1 MNTKKR
7 RRTAQ
12 DDRRS
17 KPQAASSS
25 KHGEKMS
32 TDPIYVLETIG
43 VEGEPK
49 LEEWNY
55 LRNAGY
61 DELEKYNI
69 PPNLVEAVRGFRPHA
84 SVRWLN
90 EKGEPASP
98 NDRMVEAVVA
108 SPKEEGLEKF
118 AESSESTLP
127 ETAGGALAECLRF
140 QLSQVRQST
149 ALPVGSGGL
158 LAPSSISRIA
168 IDMLETFAL
177 FGQAPAPELVDLIR
191 LLLNVDKRKLKSDRE
206 FASRDAASWMIAQQP
221 TLPIRQI
228 ARHVGVEP
236 TSVMRWKSDP
246 VFNELVQ
253 DKKDTIKDFEK
264 RGLWPPKSKG
274 LDGQDWTASDW
285 LAQLSRLIKSLGRLK
300 FRSEEAKAKQ
310 QELIEVFDRIPER
323 LSRFEEERQAS
334 DLDADDQ

>member
-1 MNTKKR
+1 MRQKDRVNTKKR

-12 DDRRS
+12 ADRRS
-17 KPQAASSS
+17 KPQAAASSS

-43 VEGEPK
+43 VEGEPT

-69 PPNLVEAVRGFRPHA
+69 PPNLVEAVRGFRPYA
-84 SVRWLN
+84 SVHWLN

-98 NDRMVEAVVA
+98 NDRIVEAVVA
-108 SPKEEGLEKF
+108 SPKEEGLEQVLPNAFEKF

-127 ETAGGALAECLRF
+127 KTAGGALAECLRF

-149 ALPVGSGGL
+149 AHPVGSGGL

-168 IDMLETFAL
+168 MDMLETFAL

-206 FASRDAASWMIAQQP
+206 FAPRDAAAWMIAQQP

-246 VFNELVQ
+246 VFNKLVQ
-253 DKKDTIKDFEK
+253 DKKETIKDFEK

-274 LDGQDWTASDW
+274 LDG
-285 LAQLSRLIKSLGRLK
+285 
-300 FRSEEAKAKQ
+300 
-310 QELIEVFDRIPER
+310 
-323 LSRFEEERQAS
+323 
-334 DLDADDQ
+334 

>member
-32 TDPIYVLETIG
+32 IDPIYVLETIG
-43 VEGEPK
+43 VEGEPT

-98 NDRMVEAVVA
+98 NDRMVEAVLSKTSRSA
-108 SPKEEGLEKF
+108 TFGL
-118 AESSESTLP
+118 
-127 ETAGGALAECLRF
+127 R
-140 QLSQVRQST
+140 
-149 ALPVGSGGL
+149 
-158 LAPSSISRIA
+158 
-168 IDMLETFAL
+168 
-177 FGQAPAPELVDLIR
+177 
-191 LLLNVDKRKLKSDRE
+191 
-206 FASRDAASWMIAQQP
+206 
-221 TLPIRQI
+221 
-228 ARHVGVEP
+228 
-236 TSVMRWKSDP
+236 
-246 VFNELVQ
+246 
-253 DKKDTIKDFEK
+253 
-264 RGLWPPKSKG
+264 
-274 LDGQDWTASDW
+274 
-285 LAQLSRLIKSLGRLK
+285 
-300 FRSEEAKAKQ
+300 KAKVWMGKI
-310 QELIEVFDRIPER
+310 ELLQTGWHSCLSILHSNSRTRGRTRGETIETRK
-323 LSRFEEERQAS
+323 
-334 DLDADDQ
+334 